1 MQVVGVS
8 SSQPKQPP
16 LTALEHPE
24 VAVPPSQPGLSP
36 VLLQDAITLSRGCVL
51 VATTAV

>member
-24 VAVPPSQPGLSP
+24 VAVPPSQPGLSL
-36 VLLQDAITLSRGCVL
+36 VHLQDVIALFRGRVL
-51 VATTAV
+51 VAPTAM